1 MKALVLEA
9 RQPENSTHTEFLNT
23 LSAAMN
29 TLHWEFEIVS
39 SAAMHIE
46 YCAGC
51 GNCTYKTPGICSL
64 KDDMQSLFPKII
76 QADLLLTFGPVL
88 FGCVHWH
95 IKKVLD
101 RMLPIIAPRYVI
113 RTGELHHQR
122 RYPRRQ
128 LYAGIGILPSEDR
141 ELASLFSDLIQRN
154 TINMD
159 AQAGGSIVVQE
170 DERLDA
176 AQRRILEFVDKTGAL
191 YD

>member
-9 RQPENSTHTEFLNT
+9 RQPENSTHTEYLNT
-23 LSAAMN
+23 LTAAMN
-29 TLHWEFEIVS
+29 TYHWEFELVS
-39 SAAMHIE
+39 TEVMHIE

-64 KDDMQSLFPKII
+64 KDDMHSLFPKIVR
-76 QADLLLTFGPVL
+76 ADLLLTFSPIL
-88 FGCVHWH
+88 FGCVHWR

-113 RTGELHHQR
+113 RNGELHHQR

-128 LYAGIGILPSEDR
+128 LYAGVGILPSEDS
-141 ELASLFSDLIQRN
+141 EQALLFSDLIRRN

-159 AQAGGSIVVQE
+159 AQAGGSIVLRE
-170 DERLDA
+170 DEELDA
-176 AQRRILEFVDKTGAL
+176 ARRRIIEFVDNAGRAV
-191 YD
+191 